1 MIQVLYI
8 DDDATLLDVVKIYLD
23 RTGQFAVTTARSGR
37 DALDILKTKKFDAII
52 SDYQMPG
59 MNGIALLKEV
69 RAEYPQLPFIIFTGK
84 GREEIAIEAYENGAD
99 FYLQK
104 GGAPKPQFKEL
115 AQKITIAVGKR
126 QAEEALRQSE
136 FTFHSI
142 FDTIQDAI
150 YIHAPDGTLIDVNAG
165 AVSMDGYPREYFIGK
180 SPDFLFA
187 PDRNDPATL
196 KKALLQA
203 FNGEP
208 QNLEF
213 WGRHSSGE
221 IIPKEIRLCRG
232 SYFGINVIIAIA
244 RNITERKKA
253 EKNVMESKEQL
264 DAIINGSP
272 IPKFVIDRHHHVVF
286 WNRALEQHSSIP
298 AAGVI
303 GTTHAWKAF
312 YPSER
317 PVMADLLVDDRTDL
331 FAEWYGNK
339 SSPSPYISGA
349 YEATDFFPHM
359 GDHGTWLHFTAV
371 AIRDRK
377 GSIIGAVETLED
389 ITGQKNAEAALRESE
404 ERYRNIVEDQTEFVC
419 RFAPDGTHVFAN
431 DAYCR
436 YFSKP
441 RDEIIGKK
449 FSPEIPAEDHDCI
462 SRHFRSL
469 TRDHPVND
477 ITHRIIMPDGQVRW
491 QRWSD
496 RAIFDAEGKI
506 IEYQSVGKDV
516 TDLKQAEAKANLA
529 NEKLQLLASI
539 TRHDILNQL
548 TALRSF
554 LALAQEAETDREKR
568 ELMAREQQIA
578 STIEEQIRFT
588 KDYQTMGMHAPVW
601 YNVSEIL
608 KKSSRSL
615 PMKKIQ
621 IDVDHG
627 DLEILADL
635 LFEKVFYNLLD
646 NSLRYG
652 GEHMDTITFS
662 CHKDEKGIVC
672 VYEDNGVGIPP
683 ADKAHIFKRGFG
695 HHTGLGMFL
704 TREILS
710 ITGLSITETG
720 TFGKGARFEIVVP
733 KGAYRLADPELRRA
747 I

>member
-1 MIQVLYI
+1 MIPVLYV
-8 DDDATLLDVVKIYLD
+8 DDESTLLEVAKIYLD
-23 RTGQFAVTTARSGR
+23 RTGQFTVTTALSGSE
-37 DALDILKTKKFDAII
+37 ALELLKTTRFDAVI

-59 MNGIALLKEV
+59 MDGIALLKEV
-69 RAEYPQLPFIIFTGK
+69 RSAYPQVAFIIFTGR
-84 GREEIAIEAYENGAD
+84 GREEVAIEAYENGAD

-104 GGAPKPQFKEL
+104 GGAIKPQFKEL

-150 YIHAPDGTLIDVNAG
+150 YIYAPDGTIIDVNAG
-165 AVSMDGYPREYFIGK
+165 ASAMDGYPREYFIGNT
-180 SPDFLFA
+180 PYFLFA
-187 PDRNDPATL
+187 PERDDPTL
-196 KKALLQA
+196 LIKALKNA

-208 QNLEF
+208 QTLEF

-232 SYFGINVIIAIA
+232 SYFGLDVIIAIA

-253 EKNVMESKEQL
+253 ESEIKESKEQL

-298 AAGVI
+298 ASEVI

-331 FAEWYGNK
+331 FEAWYGEK
-339 SSPSPYISGA
+339 SSPSPYIEGA
-349 YEATDFFPHM
+349 FEATDFFPHM
-359 GDHGTWLHFTAV
+359 GDRGTWLHFTAV
-371 AIRDRK
+371 AIRDRN
-377 GSIIGAVETLED
+377 GSVIGAVETLED
-389 ITGQKNAEAALRESE
+389 ITGQKNAETALRESE
-404 ERYRNIVEDQTEFVC
+404 ERYRNMVEDQTEFVC

-436 YFSKP
+436 YFGKT

-449 FSPEIPAEDHDCI
+449 FSPEIPTDDI
-462 SRHFRSL
+462 DSITKHFRSL
-469 TRDHPVND
+469 TCDHPVDD

-496 RAIFDAEGKI
+496 RAIFDTNGRI
-506 IEYQSVGKDV
+506 TEYQSVGKDV
-516 TDLKQAEAKANLA
+516 TDLKQAEAAANLA
-529 NEKLQLLASI
+529 NEKLQLLATI

-548 TALRSF
+548 TALRAYLNF
-554 LALAQEAETDREKR
+554 TQEDETNEKKR
-568 ELMAREQQIA
+568 ELIEREQRIA

-601 YNVSEIL
+601 QNVREIIH
-608 KKSSRSL
+608 KSSRSL
-615 PMKKIQ
+615 PMKNVKVI
-621 IDVDHG
+621 VDHVN
-627 DLEILADL
+627 LEILADP

-662 CHKDEKGIVC
+662 SRKEENGVVC

-683 ADKAHIFKRGFG
+683 ADKSHIFKRGFG

-720 TFGKGARFEIVVP
+720 TFGKGARFEIVIP
-733 KGAYRLADPELRRA
+733 KGAYRV